1 MRQLLWFVSLACS
14 LNKICRRNCLQRLEI
29 TDERTTKGEVKIL
42 KGINK
47 YFMIGGRRSG
57 RPWPENRPKGYRKR
71 RGARR
76 NT

>member
-1 MRQLLWFVSLACS
+1 M
-14 LNKICRRNCLQRLEI
+14 
-29 TDERTTKGEVKIL
+29 TDERTTKGEVEIL

-47 YFMIGGRRSG
+47 YVIIGERRSG

-71 RGARR
+71 RGVRR

>member
-1 MRQLLWFVSLACS
+1 M
-14 LNKICRRNCLQRLEI
+14 
-29 TDERTTKGEVKIL
+29 TDERTTKGKVKIL

-47 YFMIGGRRSG
+47 YITIGERRSG
-57 RPWPENRPKGYRKR
+57 RPWPEIRPKGYRKR